1 MATAEICSQ
10 FDIVIKGNDLNV
22 AKTFLASRSFSVV
35 GITVFNA
42 AAATATLTVTNVT
55 TGVVLTSTTAAPP
68 IQGPAFIASQV
79 TIGCATPAA
88 VIDAA
93 DVSKGDTVS
102 VLTSATTVTKVCLHC
117 VGNPAQSITIS

>member
-22 AKTFLASRSFSVV
+22 AKTFLASRSFSIV
-35 GITVFNA
+35 GITVSNTA
-42 AAATATLTVTNVT
+42 AAPATLTVTNAT

-68 IQGPAFIASQV
+68 IQGPAFIADQSV
-79 TIGCATPAA
+79 VGCSTLAA

-93 DVSKGDTVS
+93 DVSEGDTVS

-117 VGNPAQSITIS
+117 VGSPAQSITIS

>member
-35 GITVFNA
+35 SITVFNQA
-42 AAATATLTVTNVT
+42 ASPATLTVTNVT

-68 IQGPAFIASQV
+68 IQGPALVASQAV
-79 TIGCATPAA
+79 IGCSTLAA
-88 VIDAA
+88 VIQAA
-93 DVSKGDTVS
+93 DVTKGDQVS
-102 VLTSATTVTKVCLHC
+102 VLTSATTVNKVVLHC